1 MAGVVKHNGLDM
13 EYLCR
18 RCDSKMDLRD
28 LITCLVE
35 VMGKMTVRQKV
46 EKSLQLAL
54 QIMQVTQNGGFGG
67 RILECLVGITLKKV
81 SAGDYTLS
89 L

>member
-1 MAGVVKHNGLDM
+1 
-13 EYLCR
+13 
-18 RCDSKMDLRD
+18 MDLRD
-28 LITCLVE
+28 LIACLVE
-35 VMGKMTVRQKV
+35 VKGKTTIRQKV

-67 RILECLVGITLKKV
+67 RILEYLVGITLKKV
-81 SAGDYTLS
+81 SADGYTLS

>member
-28 LITCLVE
+28 LITRLVE
-35 VMGKMTVRQKV
+35 VMGKTTVRQKV

-54 QIMQVTQNGGFGG
+54 QIMQVTPKWRIWGKDFGMLG
-67 RILECLVGITLKKV
+67 WNNP
-81 SAGDYTLS
+81 
-89 L
+89 